1 MNKSSVV
8 PTHGTFVPRPRGF
21 GALWEWVAVSRVLL
35 ESRLPRVASLDIHG
49 ARVRGRRDALRRG
62 LVLSELLWQTR
73 SMNPRSSTDSQDSA
87 LVLGVLRE
95 ILSGTVTPER
105 FAAFKVACTRLSQ
118 SEYTARCVNAFSG
131 PWPRC
136 DFMAWHGLLGR
147 LGDSLFFLVMGAFVA
162 YAVLVASGGWYRGKP
177 DLADTIRWRHIM
189 QERRVAGLGGD
200 STATKK
206 EDAGEVPASCCV
218 IS

>member
-1 MNKSSVV
+1 
-8 PTHGTFVPRPRGF
+8 
-21 GALWEWVAVSRVLL
+21 
-35 ESRLPRVASLDIHG
+35 
-49 ARVRGRRDALRRG
+49 
-62 LVLSELLWQTR
+62 
-73 SMNPRSSTDSQDSA
+73 
-87 LVLGVLRE
+87 
-95 ILSGTVTPER
+95 
-105 FAAFKVACTRLSQ
+105 
-118 SEYTARCVNAFSG
+118 
-131 PWPRC
+131 
-136 DFMAWHGLLGR
+136 MAWHGLLGR

>member
-1 MNKSSVV
+1 MLGETPTARARGVHIPAASRFNHPRGEVNKSSVV

-95 ILSGTVTPER
+95 ILSGTVTPEPSR
-105 FAAFKVACTRLSQ
+105 LLARGSARASTPHAVSTPFRGRGLAATSWRGTDC
-118 SEYTARCVNAFSG
+118 
-131 PWPRC
+131 W
-136 DFMAWHGLLGR
+136 
-147 LGDSLFFLVMGAFVA
+147 
-162 YAVLVASGGWYRGKP
+162 AVLEIHSFS
-177 DLADTIRWRHIM
+177 L
-189 QERRVAGLGGD
+189 
-200 STATKK
+200 
-206 EDAGEVPASCCV
+206 
-218 IS
+218 